1 MHLIKMR
8 KNVYHFNRSDD
19 LQPKKKI
26 GVEKI
31 DHALRL
37 DPNLYC

>member
-1 MHLIKMR
+1 MHIIKNAQKLFTILI
-8 KNVYHFNRSDD
+8 VVTTS
-19 LQPKKKI
+19 KKI